1 MKTLKYGLA
10 ICALMAF
17 SVQAAELKDVQIS
30 GVQRTMSDEIIL
42 NNLGLKVG
50 DQVTQSQIDQASQ
63 TLFATGLFS
72 DVQVD
77 MKKGVLQIKV
87 EENPIVHEVYFE
99 GNSALDDDVLKT
111 EVLLKARDIYTKRK
125 LQKDADRLVEV
136 YKRHGRFAA
145 KVEPKIVKQDQN
157 RVDVIF
163 EIQEG
168 AKATIK
174 EINFKGNQAFSESEL
189 QDKMMTQ
196 ESAWYRFLS
205 STDTYDPDRFNYDQ
219 ELIRRYYLQH
229 GYLDMKIVHAFAE
242 LTPDME
248 GFILTIQLDE
258 GKKYTVSDVDVQVK
272 LPEYKNKQ
280 DLKDLVRLEQGDVLN
295 VDEVNATVDEM
306 TDALINEGYAFVNV
320 TPDIIRDKKGNTAKL
335 VFRVSEGDKVFVRR
349 INIKGNTR
357 TKDKV
362 VRREFKIKEGDAF
375 NASKLRRSKQRVT
388 DLDYFSNVDLQT
400 ISVPG
405 NSSLVDVDMDL
416 KEKSTGAFN
425 IGIGWSSYDGM
436 MFETGIQ
443 ERNILGTGNIAN
455 LNVMLSQRETQYT
468 IGLTDPYFMDY
479 NLTAGA
485 EIFHTTRDN
494 SDYSSYDY
502 QTTGGSIHFGW
513 DYTEALRNV
522 VRYTLRQDKIT
533 DVDSDASW
541 AIRQQAGNTMVSML
555 GQELIYDKRD
565 SRLNPTT
572 GYYTSFGADIA
583 GLGGDSKFYRI
594 NFTGIRYF
602 SVAEDVVFSLRADGG
617 RIWGY
622 GDQDVRINDR
632 YFLGDSTLRGFEYGG
647 VGARNN
653 RPGEED
659 DALGGNWYTT
669 ASAELTFP
677 TGLPK
682 EMGIKG
688 KLFTDAGYISKPD
701 DYDPETM
708 DYSSKIRVGVGTG
721 IQWASPMGVINLDFT
736 YPLVKADF
744 DKTRV
749 FRLNF
754 GKGF

>member
-1 MKTLKYGLA
+1 MKTLKYSLA
-10 ICALMAF
+10 VCALMAF
-17 SVQAAELKDVQIS
+17 SVQAEELKSVQIS
-30 GVQRTMSDEIIL
+30 GTKRIENSTVM
-42 NNLGLKVG
+42 NYLGLRTGEDVG
-50 DQVTQSQIDQASQ
+50 EAELDKASK
-63 TLFATGLFS
+63 TLFETGLFS
-72 DVQVD
+72 DVQVSMD
-77 MKKGVLQIKV
+77 DGVAHIQV
-87 EENPIVHEVYFE
+87 VENPIVHEVYFE
-99 GNSALDDDVLKT
+99 GNKALDDDVLKT
-111 EVLLKARDIYTKRK
+111 EVLLKARDVYTKRK
-125 LQKDADRLVEV
+125 LQKDAERLVEI

-157 RVDVIF
+157 RVDVVF

-168 AKATIK
+168 QKATVQ
-174 EINFKGNQAFSESEL
+174 EIVFEGNEAFSDSEL
-189 QDKMMTQ
+189 QNQMMTQ

-219 ELIRRYYLQH
+219 ELVRRFYLQH
-229 GYLDMKIVHAFAE
+229 GYLDFKMGRAMAE
-242 LTPDME
+242 LTSDKE
-248 GFILTIQLDE
+248 GFILTLQVKE
-258 GKKYTVSDVDVQVK
+258 GKKYTISDIEVRVN
-272 LPEYKNKQ
+272 LPEYKTKK
-280 DLKDLVRLEQGDVLN
+280 DLKDLITLDEGDVVN
-295 VDEVNATVDEM
+295 VDEVNASVDEI
-306 TDALINEGYAFVNV
+306 TDTLIDEGYAFVNV
-320 TPDIIRDKKGNTAKL
+320 TPDIVRNEKAGTAKL

-349 INIKGNTR
+349 INIKGNSR

-375 NASKLRRSKQRVT
+375 NASKLRRSKQRVS

-400 ISVPG
+400 NPVPT
-405 NSSLVDVDMDL
+405 NPSLVDVNMDL
-416 KEKSTGAFN
+416 QEKSTGAFN
-425 IGIGWSSYDGM
+425 IGVGWSSFDGL

-479 NLTAGA
+479 NLSAG
-485 EIFHTTRDN
+485 IDFFHTTSDN

-502 QTTGGSIHFGW
+502 KTTGGVVRFGW
-513 DYTEALRNV
+513 DYTDALRQV
-522 VRYTLRQDKIT
+522 VRYTLRQDNIT
-533 DVDSDASW
+533 DVDDDA
-541 AIRQQAGNTMVSML
+541 AISIKKMADEGKTVVSMI

-572 GYYTSFGADIA
+572 GYYTSLGADLA
-583 GLGGDSKFYRI
+583 GLGGDSKFYRV

-622 GDQDVRINDR
+622 GNQNVRINDL
-632 YFLGDSTLRGFEYGG
+632 YFLGDASLRGFEYGG
-647 VGARNN
+647 VGARDI
-653 RPGEED
+653 RSQD
-659 DALGGNWYTT
+659 SLGGNWYTT

-701 DYDPETM
+701 DFDPETM
-708 DYSSKIRVGVGTG
+708 EYSSKIRVGVGTG
-721 IQWASPMGVINLDFT
+721 IQWSSPMGLINLDFT
-736 YPLVKADF
+736 YPLVKAKF